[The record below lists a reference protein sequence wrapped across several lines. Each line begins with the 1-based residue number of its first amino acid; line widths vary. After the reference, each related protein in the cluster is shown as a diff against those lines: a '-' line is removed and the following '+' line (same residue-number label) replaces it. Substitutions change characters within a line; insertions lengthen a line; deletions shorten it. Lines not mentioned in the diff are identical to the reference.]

1 MISDNLAH
9 AHYINGVT
17 RMLKSSNPPTP
28 LIGLPI
34 LHYFWRNTA
43 IPLTDHHL
51 LLLIYKTITVSTKS
65 PPPLPPPP
73 ITVGSRLI
81 IGHENKVCYNRLRA
95 PRADRAIRRR
105 QGLIVAYI
113 IFPTRRLKVWH
124 QCERVNLRLCQ
135 T

>member
-17 RMLKSSNPPTP
+17 RML
-28 LIGLPI
+28 PI
-34 LHYFWRNTA
+34 FESPFYFRRNTA
-43 IPLTDHHL
+43 ISLTDHHL

-65 PPPLPPPP
+65 PPLPPPP